1 LGEAFGLGFCCLN
14 YFKGDVFIVKIIRAR
29 PYGSGF
35 YGLRYAS
42 EHPADGSP
50 SGPAN
55 PSRNFFR
62 LKYFFWAMPSAWA
75 TSGSLPLG
83 YLRRKNATHPYRI
96 NIYKLKI
103 GFFRNIINALAGC
116 RGAAFF

>member
-1 LGEAFGLGFCCLN
+1 MLKYAW
-14 YFKGDVFIVKIIRAR
+14 GDAFIVKIIRAR

-55 PSRNFFR
+55 PSRIYFKILRLEIGIDVFNF
-62 LKYFFWAMPSAWA
+62 S
-75 TSGSLPLG
+75 
-83 YLRRKNATHPYRI
+83 
-96 NIYKLKI
+96 
-103 GFFRNIINALAGC
+103 
-116 RGAAFF
+116 

>member
-1 LGEAFGLGFCCLN
+1 MLRNEPSPAYTYRNNFMLK
-14 YFKGDVFIVKIIRAR
+14 YAWGDAFIVKIIRAR

-55 PSRNFFR
+55 PSRVF
-62 LKYFFWAMPSAWA
+62 
-75 TSGSLPLG
+75 
-83 YLRRKNATHPYRI
+83 H
-96 NIYKLKI
+96 KI
-103 GFFRNIINALAGC
+103 ITF
-116 RGAAFF
+116 

>member
-1 LGEAFGLGFCCLN
+1 MKPERRRPQSGKAQIKNIL
-14 YFKGDVFIVKIIRAR
+14 IIRAR

-55 PSRNFFR
+55 PSRVFFKILR
-62 LKYFFWAMPSAWA
+62 LE
-75 TSGSLPLG
+75 
-83 YLRRKNATHPYRI
+83 
-96 NIYKLKI
+96 I
-103 GFFRNIINALAGC
+103 GIDGFGVKKHVAS
-116 RGAAFF
+116 

>member
-1 LGEAFGLGFCCLN
+1 LGEAFGPGFCCLN

-55 PSRNFFR
+55 PSRVFH
-62 LKYFFWAMPSAWA
+62 KMV
-75 TSGSLPLG
+75 T
-83 YLRRKNATHPYRI
+83 
-96 NIYKLKI
+96 
-103 GFFRNIINALAGC
+103 FRNWH
-116 RGAAFF
+116 RWFWH

>member
-1 LGEAFGLGFCCLN
+1 MFRAMPFDYNF
-14 YFKGDVFIVKIIRAR
+14 FIWIIWAR

-55 PSRNFFR
+55 PSRIFFKILR
-62 LKYFFWAMPSAWA
+62 LE
-75 TSGSLPLG
+75 
-83 YLRRKNATHPYRI
+83 
-96 NIYKLKI
+96 I
-103 GFFRNIINALAGC
+103 GIDGFIFS
-116 RGAAFF
+116 